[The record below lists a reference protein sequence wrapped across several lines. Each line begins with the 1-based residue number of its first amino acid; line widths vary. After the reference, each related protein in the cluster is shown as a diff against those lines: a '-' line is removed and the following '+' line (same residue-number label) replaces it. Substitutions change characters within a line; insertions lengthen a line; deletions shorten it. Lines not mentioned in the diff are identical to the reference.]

1 LPTVLVGIVGGLV
14 VGMTSVGSGSLMIV
28 ALMILY
34 PALTSAELVGTDLV
48 QAIPLVVSAALGH
61 LLFGDL
67 HLALTASLLLGSV
80 PGVYIGARVSS
91 RAPDAIVKPTLAAV
105 LVLSA
110 LKLLN
115 ASDAVMLTAVGIAV
129 CIAAALVITWR
140 VRRVERRAVTGL

>member
-1 LPTVLVGIVGGLV
+1 
-14 VGMTSVGSGSLMIV
+14 
-28 ALMILY
+28 
-34 PALTSAELVGTDLV
+34 
-48 QAIPLVVSAALGH
+48 
-61 LLFGDL
+61 
-67 HLALTASLLLGSV
+67 
-80 PGVYIGARVSS
+80 VYIGARVSS